1 MTQYK
6 MVVLDMDDTLMNS
19 DNKLSIETKS
29 YLLDIQKRGYYV
41 VLASGRQQKVCY
53 LLRDLELNKYNSFII
68 SYNGGKTINMAN
80 ENVEVDQ
87 PVSKK
92 DFDNIVD
99 YCRDK
104 NF

>member
-41 VLASGRQQKVCY
+41 VLAS
-53 LLRDLELNKYNSFII
+53 
-68 SYNGGKTINMAN
+68 
-80 ENVEVDQ
+80 
-87 PVSKK
+87 
-92 DFDNIVD
+92 
-99 YCRDK
+99 
-104 NF
+104 

>member
-41 VLASGRQQKVCY
+41 VLASVDQQKVCY
-53 LLRDLELNKYNSFII
+53 LLR
-68 SYNGGKTINMAN
+68 
-80 ENVEVDQ
+80 EN
-87 PVSKK
+87 
-92 DFDNIVD
+92 
-99 YCRDK
+99 
-104 NF
+104 